1 MGSFNEN
8 LRLLRKKNDMTQA
21 DLGKKLGIS
30 SSAVAM
36 YERGE
41 REPNFDTLK
50 NIGVFFN
57 VDMNY
62 LLGLYNDERPYPN
75 AENKEDDQVREEQG
89 AYHINTDAKEIA
101 KYLSENPEHKL
112 LFDDIKDLKK
122 DDIEFVKKM
131 IEKIK

>member
-62 LLGLYNDERPYPN
+62 LLGMYNVERSYQN
-75 AENKEDDQVREEQG
+75 ADNKEDDQVREEQG
-89 AYHINTDAKEIA
+89 AYHINAEAKEIA

-122 DDIEFVKKM
+122 DNIEFVKKM

>member
-21 DLGKKLGIS
+21 DLAKKLGIS

-62 LLGLYNDERPYPN
+62 LLGMYNDERSYQN
-75 AENKEDDQVREEQG
+75 ADNKEDDQVREEQG
-89 AYHINTDAKEIA
+89 AYHINVEAKEIA
-101 KYLSENPEHKL
+101 KYLSENPEHKI